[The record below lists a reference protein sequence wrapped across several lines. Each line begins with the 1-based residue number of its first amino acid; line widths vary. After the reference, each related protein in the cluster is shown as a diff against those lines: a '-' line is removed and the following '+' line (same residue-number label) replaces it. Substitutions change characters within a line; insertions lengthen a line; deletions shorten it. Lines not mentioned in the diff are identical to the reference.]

1 MRIYYNKKFLKTQLK
16 YPIFLY
22 IQQKIWILFMI
33 KSVFLTS
40 KVQTYDTD
48 PHVHTPSSDL
58 GTVLYRHGLR
68 RGLSSF

>member
-1 MRIYYNKKFLKTQLK
+1 M
-16 YPIFLY
+16 
-22 IQQKIWILFMI
+22 QQKFVSLKKNFM
-33 KSVFLTS
+33 LT
-40 KVQTYDTD
+40 VQTYDTD